1 MILKY
6 KRNWEFK
13 YVSYLKN
20 NKCIPGIKTMVIS
33 WCYPSLEV
41 WRSYWSC
48 GGRSNRRTGEMKGG
62 ERENGRMHAGDPGS
76 KTKKH
81 GKARCWERCKGTQ
94 FRKQIWNICFKPH
107 LTDLFL
113 GGYLLDVSLVYCLSI
128 RLINSSLQRR
138 CKMQNLDID
147 SNSSLRLY
155 LTQKRV
161 VIEKKRRKI
170 WYPTIIMLYYVRFS
184 STAQ

>member
-20 NKCIPGIKTMVIS
+20 HKCLPGIKTMVIS

-48 GGRSNRRTGEMKGG
+48 GGEATDNRRDEGRGEG
-62 ERENGRMHAGDPGS
+62 NGRMHAGDPGS
-76 KTKKH
+76 KTRDH
-81 GKARCWERCKGTQ
+81 GKARCWERDRGTQ
-94 FRKQIWNICFKPH
+94 FGKQIWNICFKPH

-138 CKMQNLDID
+138 YKMQNLDID
-147 SNSSLRLY
+147 SNSRLRL
-155 LTQKRV
+155 
-161 VIEKKRRKI
+161 
-170 WYPTIIMLYYVRFS
+170 
-184 STAQ
+184 